1 MAAKPRA
8 TLTGSFALA
17 LVLIL
22 VLPARP
28 DEPAREAFPKL
39 RVVGT
44 EFHITTADGQVLVG
58 SDLIGAVLMVGDATG
73 HQLPVRIE
81 AVRPDPKDPSG
92 ETMVYTFAVEDPLT
106 GAWHNPCT
114 PDADGLAMGFPLSG
128 IWTPTGEHLHSEDA
142 FSLTCTSGASAK
154 CVRMGYKPWKTAQDG
169 TPLWGYHQACVRMV
183 RADYCGNG
191 TPHTREGVQINV
203 YDRLDIQMADP
214 APTMTFE
221 AAWGPDGAVCV
232 HKVRVPEA
240 ASLDALVH
248 ACPQRLAG
256 RIGADCTEEAALRSD
271 ETLILNASGSAAGT
285 AKPAD

>member
-1 MAAKPRA
+1 MAVKRW
-8 TLTGSFALA
+8 TRLTGACALA
-17 LVLIL
+17 LVVFL

-44 EFHITTADGQVLVG
+44 QFHLTTAEGRVLVG

-73 HQLPVRIE
+73 DQLPVRIE
-81 AVRPDPKDPSG
+81 AVRPDPRDPSG
-92 ETMVYTFAVEDPLT
+92 ETTLYTFAVEDPLT

-114 PDADGLAMGFPLSG
+114 PDADGLTMGFPLSG
-128 IWTPTGEHLHSEDA
+128 IWTSTGEHLPSEDA

-154 CVRMGYKPWKTAQDG
+154 CVRMGYKPWKTAKDG
-169 TPLWGYHQACVRMV
+169 TPLWDYHQACVRMV

-191 TPHTREGVQINV
+191 AGHTREGLQIDV
-203 YDRLDIQMADP
+203 YDRLDIQTADP
-214 APTMTFE
+214 APTMSFE

-256 RIGADCTEEAALRSD
+256 KTGTYCTEEAALRSS
-271 ETLILNASGSAAGT
+271 ETLILNASGSAAGN
-285 AKPAD
+285 AKP